1 MVVCSVQLTLRWSC
15 RSDSCRLPD
24 HAEYKRI
31 IGRIRFGVCLYDYK
45 RSALH
50 GATIRRLGTIDGRSN
65 SFGMISPTHSTLK
78 VALERVNE
86 YTQLK
91 REPPE
96 FIEPRPPTSW
106 PSRGE
111 IKCEDLVIRYAVG
124 FNISSSTNPQL
135 TYCPAWASERSSW
148 AQLWHQ
154 SRWKGTPSSSS
165 PRNSTNP

>member
-65 SFGMISPTHSTLK
+65 SFGMISPAHSTLR
-78 VALERVNE
+78 LHWNE
-86 YTQLK
+86 
-91 REPPE
+91 
-96 FIEPRPPTSW
+96 
-106 PSRGE
+106 
-111 IKCEDLVIRYAVG
+111 
-124 FNISSSTNPQL
+124 STNIRSL
-135 TYCPAWASERSSW
+135 SEN
-148 AQLWHQ
+148 HQ
-154 SRWKGTPSSSS
+154 SSLS
-165 PRNSTNP
+165 PDLPRHGHLVVRLNARISLSDMR